1 MTRRTLLFIILSN
14 RIAKLDKGD
23 EDKETRRTLLFII
36 LSNRIA
42 KLDKGDEGGEPYFL

>member
-23 EDKETRRTLLFII
+23 EGGETLLFII

>member
-23 EDKETRRTLLFII
+23 EGETLLFII